1 MIIVLVP
8 RTFIRFYSVRTG
20 QTLLNANR
28 LEGALIVYGDARPD
42 RYKICLDGEEVR
54 IDGTLW
60 DRVAPA
66 ISFGDDAMRYHTK
79 VLIDTGV
86 LPDEYDGS
94 WQRDR
99 S

>member
-1 MIIVLVP
+1 MLH
-8 RTFIRFYSVRTG
+8 
-20 QTLLNANR
+20 ANR

-42 RYKICLDGEEVR
+42 HYKIRLDGEEVR
-54 IDGTLW
+54 IDGTLS
-60 DRVAPA
+60 DRIAPA
-66 ISFGDDAMRYHTK
+66 ISFGNDAMRCHTK

-86 LPDEYDGS
+86 LPDDYDGS